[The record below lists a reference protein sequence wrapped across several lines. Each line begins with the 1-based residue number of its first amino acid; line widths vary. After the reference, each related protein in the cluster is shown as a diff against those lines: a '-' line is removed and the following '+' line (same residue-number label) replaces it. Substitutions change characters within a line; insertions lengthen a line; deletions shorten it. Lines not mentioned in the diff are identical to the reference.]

1 MDLWSSKALSMA
13 LLGFVSL
20 LCGVAPLCF
29 RRWVASSRQGAMGGR
44 RDVVR
49 KHIFLLFC
57 GKYYV
62 GFFPQLISALS
73 CFGGGIVLTTCL
85 THMLP
90 EVNHMLRKNVQR
102 GELPKTGE

>member
-1 MDLWSSKALSMA
+1 MS
-13 LLGFVSL
+13 V
-20 LCGVAPLCF
+20 
-29 RRWVASSRQGAMGGR
+29 
-44 RDVVR
+44 
-49 KHIFLLFC
+49 
-57 GKYYV
+57 
-62 GFFPQLISALS
+62 FFQLISALS